1 MRTLICNN
9 GDRYDHAIKY
19 IIKNQIRERELNHR
33 NTYVIFSKREVCIT
47 NILKMFV
54 LTSFVSIIPF
64 PLPILPTAQI
74 PELGQFED

>member
-1 MRTLICNN
+1 MRVRDLQQRI
-9 GDRYDHAIKY
+9 
-19 IIKNQIRERELNHR
+19 
-33 NTYVIFSKREVCIT
+33 TYEIFFKREVWVI

-74 PELGQFED
+74 PELGQLED